1 MPSCRPITPVRWFVE
16 NKKRTIPSPDE
27 TPVNKGNKSVN
38 YDVICLRPE
47 ADFVRAGVAP
57 PASLR
62 IAYRAPED
70 ADTPALVAAA
80 RGVVMAA
87 MGPKLP
93 GTLFEKSA
101 VKIVQITGAGVDRLD
116 DAVLKRLGAAVCNVP
131 GGSNTAVADYAVTSA
146 SVLLRRF
153 AWADREIRAGN
164 YAKFRGRMMVDN
176 LSGLDGLTVGVVG
189 LGTIGLAVA
198 RAYHQRGCEILYFD
212 PAPRA
217 RAGADAIGAKAAALD
232 ELLRRSDVVSLHV
245 PLLPATR
252 GMIGEEQLASMKPG
266 AVLVQASRGGVVDE
280 AALARHLSSG
290 HLGGAAVDVYTQEP
304 PAADNPLLALEGD
317 GADRLLFTPHVAGVT
332 RQATAV
338 LFKTAWDNIEAVLTR
353 GAAPLNR
360 VY

>member
-1 MPSCRPITPVRWFVE
+1 MTH
-16 NKKRTIPSPDE
+16 
-27 TPVNKGNKSVN
+27 
-38 YDVICLRPE
+38 DVLCLRPE
-47 ADFVRAGVAP
+47 ADFLRAGVTP
-57 PASLR
+57 PGSLK
-62 IAYRAPED
+62 IAYRAHDD

-87 MGPKLP
+87 MGPKVP
-93 GTLFEKSA
+93 GSLFEKSS

-131 GGSNTAVADYAVTSA
+131 GGSNAAVADYAVTSA

-164 YAKFRGRMMVDN
+164 YVKFRGRMMVDN

-198 RAYHQRGCEILYFD
+198 RAYHQRGCTILYFD
-212 PAPRA
+212 PAPRDKA
-217 RAGADAIGAKAAALD
+217 AADAIGARAVPLD
-232 ELLRRSDVVSLHV
+232 ELLRASDVVSLHV
-245 PLLPATR
+245 PLTPATR
-252 GMIGEEQLASMKPG
+252 GMIGETQLAAMKPG
-266 AVLVQASRGGVVDE
+266 AALIQAARGGVVDE
-280 AALARHLSSG
+280 AALARHLASG
-290 HLGGAAVDVYTQEP
+290 HLGGAAVDVYSQEP
-304 PAADNPLLALEGD
+304 PAADNPLFALKGD

-332 RQATAV
+332 RQATAI
-338 LFKTAWDNIEAVLTR
+338 LFKTAWDNVEAVLTK

>member
-1 MPSCRPITPVRWFVE
+1 MT
-16 NKKRTIPSPDE
+16 
-27 TPVNKGNKSVN
+27 
-38 YDVICLRPE
+38 YDVVCLRPE
-47 ADFVRAGVAP
+47 ADFTRAGVTP
-57 PASLR
+57 PATLR
-62 IAYRAPED
+62 IAYRAHDD
-70 ADTPALVAAA
+70 ADADALIAAA

-87 MGPKLP
+87 MGPRLP
-93 GTLFEKSA
+93 GSLFEKSA

-116 DAVLKRLGAAVCNVP
+116 DAVLKRVGAAVCNVP

-146 SVLLRRF
+146 AILLRRF

-198 RAYHQRGCEILYFD
+198 HAYHQRGCTILYFD
-212 PAPRA
+212 PAPREK
-217 RAGADAIGAKAAALD
+217 AGADAIGAASVSLD

-252 GMIGEEQLASMKPG
+252 GMIGEAQLAVTKPG
-266 AVLVQASRGGVVDE
+266 AVLIQASRGGVVDE
-280 AALARHLSSG
+280 PALARCLSSG
-290 HLGGAAVDVYTQEP
+290 HLGGAAVDVFSQEP
-304 PAADNPLLALEGD
+304 PGPDNPLLALKGD

-338 LFKTAWDNIEAVLTR
+338 LFKTAWDNVEAVLTK
-353 GAAPLNR
+353 GAAPKNR